1 MLVAGASVSLLTPIA
16 AQASDLVN
24 VEEMS
29 SYVRSTKKQS
39 SRFDSKTFINE
50 VSEDVAKIKGR
61 IDGLEVQQNEF
72 EAGVFSDTTT
82 LDGKAVFGLMATD
95 HSIEKLDGTDS
106 LAAAYQYTMNLNTSF
121 TGDDNL
127 YVRLRA
133 GNGSGN
139 FTTKT
144 FGTYLSMG
152 TGYADALKVDKIWYT
167 FPVGES
173 NTVWVGPKIENYY
186 MHGTTPSI
194 YKPVTKQF
202 TLGGNG
208 DAYGA
213 STDSG
218 FGWAYKADNG
228 FAVSSNVVSKQNG
241 GSSLGFLTNEAKT
254 SWATQA
260 GYTTDQWS
268 VSTIVNQ
275 KYNGWTDGY
284 YESAQHTPSTGVT
297 NFTAIGLRGWWRPAE
312 TGTATP
318 AVSVGYDTTSH
329 DGAPE
334 ASNNSTAWFAGLTWQ
349 DIFQADDRI
358 GVAFGQ
364 PTMNEDEAN
373 EPFAYEAYYEFKA
386 NDSITVTPTIFGGT
400 NRNGTDGDDVFGA
413 ILQTTF
419 KF

>member
-1 MLVAGASVSLLTPIA
+1 
-16 AQASDLVN
+16 
-24 VEEMS
+24 
-29 SYVRSTKKQS
+29 
-39 SRFDSKTFINE
+39 
-50 VSEDVAKIKGR
+50 
-61 IDGLEVQQNEF
+61 
-72 EAGVFSDTTT
+72 
-82 LDGKAVFGLMATD
+82 
-95 HSIEKLDGTDS
+95 
-106 LAAAYQYTMNLNTSF
+106 
-121 TGDDNL
+121 
-127 YVRLRA
+127 
-133 GNGSGN
+133 
-139 FTTKT
+139 
-144 FGTYLSMG
+144 
-152 TGYADALKVDKIWYT
+152 
-167 FPVGES
+167 
-173 NTVWVGPKIENYY
+173 

-218 FGWAYKADNG
+218 LGWAYKADNG

-241 GSSLGFLTNEAKT
+241 TSNGLFTNQSRQ

-284 YESAQHTPSTGVT
+284 YESLQHTPSTGVT
-297 NFTAIGLRGWWRPAE
+297 NFTAVGLRGWWRPLE

-318 AVSVGYDTTSH
+318 SISLGYDTTDH

-349 DIFQADDRI
+349 DMFQADDRI
-358 GVAFGQ
+358 GIAFGQ

-386 NDSITVTPTIFGGT
+386 NDSITITPTIFGGT
-400 NRNGTDGDDVFGA
+400 NRNGTDGDDVFGT